1 MSIPDNVS
9 FRRDSNDL
17 QKRMKKDMRD
27 MKNSNKTLTPADKT
41 NNLYRLSK
49 EQYENLKKNAITS
62 TYKKASIKL
71 KEKVDKGGVQ
81 YAKKA
86 GVLDRMQINGTNQCF
101 VTLKDHKEN
110 FENNPKTRLINP
122 AKNEIGRISKVILD
136 KINKSLK
143 QKLGVNQWKNTASVL
158 DWFKA
163 IRNKQSHTF
172 VVFDVKDFYPSI
184 SESLLKEA
192 LNFAKSHIDISRNDE
207 RTILHARKSLLFD
220 KSHVWIKKEG
230 GLFDVTMGAYD
241 GAEICELV
249 GTYLLHIISQK
260 YDKNNIGL
268 YRDDGLGVFS
278 NTSGPQ
284 NERIKK
290 DFVKIF
296 REKGLEIIIKCNLKV
311 TDYLDVTLN
320 LTDGTY
326 KPYRKPDDET
336 NYVHVESDHPPIIL
350 KQLPIAVEK
359 RLSDL
364 SANEQIFENAKTHYQ
379 DALKKSGYKHKLKY
393 NPTVTVNPANS
404 GANRRKRGRKVIWF
418 NPPFS
423 RTVITDVGKQFL
435 RLLDLHFPRHDP
447 LNKIFNRNTVKVNYG
462 CMPSIQSC
470 ISSHNKNILEEREPL
485 GVGECNCQNPM
496 ECPLPN
502 QCTIPN
508 ILYEA
513 TIKSNLAGYG
523 EKVYKGV
530 SKPPFKLRFR
540 NHKKSF
546 NNIEYKTDTELS
558 KEVWRIKGLGGTFN
572 VSWRALGQFRD
583 YNPAN
588 GKCGLCL
595 SEKLAIL
602 EHSGPPLLNSR
613 SEIISTCRHRLKYM
627 LSSTSDVT

>member
-1 MSIPDNVS
+1 M
-9 FRRDSNDL
+9 
-17 QKRMKKDMRD
+17 
-27 MKNSNKTLTPADKT
+27 
-41 NNLYRLSK
+41 
-49 EQYENLKKNAITS
+49 
-62 TYKKASIKL
+62 
-71 KEKVDKGGVQ
+71 
-81 YAKKA
+81 
-86 GVLDRMQINGTNQCF
+86 
-101 VTLKDHKEN
+101 TLKDHKDN

-136 KINKSLK
+136 KINKLLK

-158 DWFKA
+158 NWFKA
-163 IRNKQSHTF
+163 IRDKQSHTF

-192 LNFAKSHIDISRNDE
+192 INFAKSHVNISKNDE
-207 RTILHARKSLLFD
+207 DTILHARKSLLFD
-220 KSHVWIKKEG
+220 KTHVWIKKEG

-249 GTYLLHIISQK
+249 GTYLLSIISQK
-260 YDKNNIGL
+260 YNKNDIGL

-296 REKGLEIIIKCNLKV
+296 KDKGLDIVIQCNLKI

-326 KPYRKPDDET
+326 KPYRKPEDET

-364 SANEQIFENAKTHYQ
+364 SANEQIFENAKSHYQ
-379 DALKKSGYKHKLKY
+379 EALKKSGYKHQLKFK
-393 NPTVTVNPANS
+393 PTRITENS
-404 GANRRKRGRKVIWF
+404 ETSSANRRRRGRKIIWF
-418 NPPFS
+418 NPPYS
-423 RTVITDVGKQFL
+423 RTVETDVGKQFL
-435 RLLDLHFPRHDP
+435 RLLDVHFPRHDP
-447 LNKIFNRNTVKVNYG
+447 LHKIFNRNNVKVNYG
-462 CMPSIQSC
+462 CMPNIQAS
-470 ISSHNKNILEEREPL
+470 ISSHNKKILEEKEPL
-485 GVGECNCQNPM
+485 SSGECNCQNPN

-502 QCTIPN
+502 QCTMPN

-513 TIKSNLAGYG
+513 KISSNLVGYE

-530 SKPPFKLRFR
+530 SKPPFKTRFG
-540 NHKKSF
+540 NHKKAF
-546 NNIEYKTDTELS
+546 NNIQYKTDTALS
-558 KEVWRIKGLGGTFN
+558 KEVWKIKEQGGN
-572 VSWRALGQFRD
+572 YNISWCALGQFHD
-583 YNPAN
+583 FNPAN

-602 EHSGPPLLNSR
+602 EHSPPPPLLNTR
-613 SEIISTCRHRLKYM
+613 SEIVSTCRHRLKHM
-627 LSSTSDVT
+627 LWSISDIT